1 MYYNNQILFRSSAD
15 MNLIADIAK
24 AINGEY
30 SAIFFAMNS
39 WRNLLLIKKQEIK
52 FLKFETM
59 KSSITKPSHKSLC
72 P

>member
-30 SAIFFAMNS
+30 SAIF
-39 WRNLLLIKKQEIK
+39 LL
-52 FLKFETM
+52 
-59 KSSITKPSHKSLC
+59 
-72 P
+72 